1 MKSAC
6 CAAAPHGFACRPSTD
21 GAPTIF
27 GLADLPLINVIELL
41 SGLCLLIIGA
51 ELMVRAAVRL
61 AERLH
66 VRPLIIGL
74 TIVALGS
81 SAPQMTVS
89 LQAALTDNPD
99 IAVGSVVGSGIFNIL
114 VTLGLSALI
123 IPLRVSRQLVR
134 LDIPLMIG
142 ASLLVF
148 ILAWNKDLGR
158 FDGVLLLGA
167 LALYLGL
174 LLRQSRH
181 STRPHGTR
189 PQETRQS
196 WLISVLM
203 ILAGLAMLVFA
214 GRLLLGA
221 AVAVATD
228 LGLSERV
235 IGLTVVAVGT
245 SLPELATSLIAA
257 LRGQRDIAVGN
268 VIGANLFNLLGVLGL
283 TALLA
288 PAPLSVSP
296 NALDF
301 DLPVMLAVAALCLPV
316 FYSGYRVTRAEG
328 LLLLGLYLVY
338 GLHVVSFTT
347 GMPLAGKLERLML
360 FYVLPALLTF
370 LLFTSIRA
378 WRRQHHKRDVP

>member
-1 MKSAC
+1 MIS
-6 CAAAPHGFACRPSTD
+6 
-21 GAPTIF
+21 
-27 GLADLPLINVIELL
+27 LIELFA
-41 SGLCLLIIGA
+41 GLCLLIFGA

-61 AERLH
+61 AARLH

-74 TIVALGS
+74 TVVAFGS
-81 SAPQMTVS
+81 SAPQMAVS
-89 LQAALTDNPD
+89 LQAAQAHTPD
-99 IAVGSVVGSGIFNIL
+99 IAVGSVIGSSIFNIL

-148 ILAWNKDLGR
+148 LLAWNEELGR
-158 FDGVLLLGA
+158 LDGILLLSA

-181 STRPHGTR
+181 SVRPHAEL
-189 PQETRQS
+189 PETAPAS
-196 WLISVLM
+196 WFVSVLM
-203 ILAGLAMLVFA
+203 IIVGLAMLVFA

-221 AVAVATD
+221 AVVVATD
-228 LGLSERV
+228 LGFSERV

-283 TALLA
+283 TALIA
-288 PAPLSVSP
+288 PMPLSVSP

-301 DLPVMLAVAALCLPV
+301 DLPVMLGVAVLCLPV
-316 FYSGYRVTRAEG
+316 FYSGYRVTRVEG

-360 FYVLPALLTF
+360 FYVLPPLLAF
-370 LLFTSIRA
+370 LLFTSVRA
-378 WRRQHHKRDVP
+378 WRRQHHKRDMP

>member
-1 MKSAC
+1 V
-6 CAAAPHGFACRPSTD
+6 CRPSIN

-27 GLADLPLINVIELL
+27 GLADLPLISLIELVA
-41 SGLCLLIIGA
+41 GLCLLIFGA

-61 AERLH
+61 AARLH

-81 SAPQMTVS
+81 SAPQMAVS
-89 LQAALTDNPD
+89 LQAALAHNPD
-99 IAVGSVVGSGIFNIL
+99 IAVGSVVGSSIFNIL

-148 ILAWNKDLGR
+148 LLAWNKEIGR
-158 FDGVLLLGA
+158 FDGILLLAA

-181 STRPHGTR
+181 STRPHSEQ
-189 PQETRQS
+189 PDIVQAS
-196 WLISVLM
+196 WLSNLLM
-203 ILAGLAMLVFA
+203 ISIGLAMLVFA
-214 GRLLLGA
+214 GHLLLGA
-221 AVAVATD
+221 AVVVATD
-228 LGLSERV
+228 LGFSERV

-283 TALLA
+283 TALIA
-288 PAPLSVSP
+288 PTPLSVSP

-301 DLPVMLAVAALCLPV
+301 DLPVMLGVAALCLPV

-347 GMPLAGKLERLML
+347 GMPLAGRLERLML
-360 FYVLPALLTF
+360 FYVLPPLLLF

-378 WRRQHHKRDVP
+378 WRRQHHKKDMP

>member
-158 FDGVLLLGA
+158 FDGILLLGA

-189 PQETRQS
+189 PQESRQS

>member
-6 CAAAPHGFACRPSTD
+6 CAAAPHGFACRPWTD

-41 SGLCLLIIGA
+41 SGLVLLLIGA

-81 SAPQMTVS
+81 SAPQMAVS

-174 LLRQSRH
+174 LFRQSRH
-181 STRPHGTR
+181 STRPHTER
-189 PQETRQS
+189 PKDTQQS
-196 WLISVLM
+196 WLISMLM

-221 AVAVATD
+221 AVVVATD

-288 PAPLSVSP
+288 PTPLSVSP

-301 DLPVMLAVAALCLPV
+301 DLPVMLGVAALCLPV

>member
-6 CAAAPHGFACRPSTD
+6 CAVAPHGFACRPWTD

-27 GLADLPLINVIELL
+27 GLADLPLINVIELF
-41 SGLCLLIIGA
+41 SGLCLLLIGA

-181 STRPHGTR
+181 STRPHTER
-189 PQETRQS
+189 SQDTQQS

-221 AVAVATD
+221 AVVVATD

-288 PAPLSVSP
+288 PTPLSVSP

-301 DLPVMLAVAALCLPV
+301 DLPVMLGVAALCLPV

>member
-1 MKSAC
+1 MRSAC

-41 SGLCLLIIGA
+41 SGLCLLLIGA

-158 FDGVLLLGA
+158 FDGVVLLGA

-181 STRPHGTR
+181 STRPHTER
-189 PQETRQS
+189 PTETQQS

-221 AVAVATD
+221 AVVVATD

-288 PAPLSVSP
+288 PTPLSVSP

-301 DLPVMLAVAALCLPV
+301 DLPVMLGVAALCLPV